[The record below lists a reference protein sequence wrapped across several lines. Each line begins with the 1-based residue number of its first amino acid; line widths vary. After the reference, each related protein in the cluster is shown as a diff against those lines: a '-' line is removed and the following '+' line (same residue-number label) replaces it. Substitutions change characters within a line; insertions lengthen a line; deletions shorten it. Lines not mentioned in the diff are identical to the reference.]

1 LLQRLATGERVPV
14 AKKDMLALTN
24 KNYNNLPE
32 VQKRKVEEQKK
43 SDFKERMRQVKELES
58 KRRQLVKAH
67 I

>member
-1 LLQRLATGERVPV
+1 LATGERVPV

-43 SDFKERMRQVKELES
+43 
-58 KRRQLVKAH
+58 
-67 I
+67 